1 RGLEGLRNLPEADEV
16 KMESAIDAPIEVEG
30 DPLLLV
36 TAIDNLVR
44 NAVEAAVTAK
54 DVGGQSVPRVT
65 VRTRYDSAAAFVEV
79 EDNAGGPAPDIEERL
94 FEPFAT
100 SKPKGIGLGLAM
112 SRRALA
118 QQGGTVIFERT
129 AEGSRFTIKV
139 PRRREV

>member
-1 RGLEGLRNLPEADEV
+1 ARSIRGQVDRLGHLARSLLFFGKPEQPRLGRVRLDEVARQALDGLRNLPEADEV

-65 VRTRYDSAAAFVEV
+65 VRTRYDSAAAFV
-79 EDNAGGPAPDIEERL
+79 
-94 FEPFAT
+94 
-100 SKPKGIGLGLAM
+100 
-112 SRRALA
+112 
-118 QQGGTVIFERT
+118 
-129 AEGSRFTIKV
+129 
-139 PRRREV
+139 